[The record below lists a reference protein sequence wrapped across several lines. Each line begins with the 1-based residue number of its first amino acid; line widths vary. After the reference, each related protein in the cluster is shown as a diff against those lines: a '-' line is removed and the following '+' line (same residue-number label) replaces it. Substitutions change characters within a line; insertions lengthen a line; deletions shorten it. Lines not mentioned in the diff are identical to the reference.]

1 MRMNPRC
8 VSCMLQKK
16 LNACPPDAAPET
28 VAVYQDRVRELLREG
43 ESLSSP
49 EVSWAIDEARRSLF
63 GPLTDYAPVKR
74 YFNALMRGREGALA
88 AAVAEDADPL
98 RRAVQYAMTGNF
110 IDFAALDNVDEGQL
124 NALLAAAEEIPIDAG
139 MLAALR
145 TETLA
150 AKRLVYMTDNC
161 GEIVL
166 DKLLIHELRRLNP
179 ALDVAVMVRGAPVAN
194 DATREDAEQAGILEV
209 ARIIDSG
216 CGIAGNPLN
225 RLSDAARAEVDAAD
239 LLIAK
244 GQANYEALS
253 GCGRNLFYIFMCKC
267 ALFMERFGV
276 PQFSGILTREP
287 ARATE
292 G

>member
-1 MRMNPRC
+1 MNPRC
-8 VSCMLQKK
+8 VACMLQKK
-16 LNACPPDAAPET
+16 LNAYPPDAAPEA
-28 VAVYQDRVRELLREG
+28 VASYQDRVRELLRQG

-49 EVSWAIDEARRSLF
+49 EVSWTIDEARQAMF

-74 YFNALMRGREGALA
+74 YFNALMRGREDGLA
-88 AAVAEDADPL
+88 AAVSRAGDPL

-110 IDFAALDNVDEGQL
+110 IDFAALDNVDENQL
-124 NALLAAAEEIPIDAG
+124 NVLLDAAAEIPIDPEA
-139 MLAALR
+139 LAALR

-166 DKLLIHELRRLNP
+166 DKLLIRELRRLNP
-179 ALDVAVMVRGAPVAN
+179 ALDVAVMVRGAPVGN
-194 DATREDAEQAGILEV
+194 DATREDAAQAGIAEM

-225 RLSDAARAEVDAAD
+225 RISAAARAEVDAAD

-253 GCGRNLFYIFMCKC
+253 GCGRNIFFIFMCKC

-276 PQFSGILTREP
+276 PQFSGILTREQP
-287 ARATE
+287 GTTE
-292 G
+292 E

>member
-28 VAVYQDRVRELLREG
+28 IAVYQDRVRELLREG

-124 NALLAAAEEIPIDAG
+124 NALLAAAEEIPI
-139 MLAALR
+139 
-145 TETLA
+145 
-150 AKRLVYMTDNC
+150 
-161 GEIVL
+161 
-166 DKLLIHELRRLNP
+166 
-179 ALDVAVMVRGAPVAN
+179 
-194 DATREDAEQAGILEV
+194 
-209 ARIIDSG
+209 
-216 CGIAGNPLN
+216 
-225 RLSDAARAEVDAAD
+225 
-239 LLIAK
+239 
-244 GQANYEALS
+244 EA
-253 GCGRNLFYIFMCKC
+253 
-267 ALFMERFGV
+267 
-276 PQFSGILTREP
+276 
-287 ARATE
+287 
-292 G
+292 